1 MSGILDVYIYAYP
14 IPISFVHRRK
24 RKSYLRFCPSSPTRR
39 KKKIFKPQEDF
50 QCLVML
56 FKKQIKL

>member
-24 RKSYLRFCPSSPTRR
+24 RKTYLGFCPSSPTRR
-39 KKKIFKPQEDF
+39 KKKDIQASRGFSEPGYIIQKAD
-50 QCLVML
+50 
-56 FKKQIKL
+56 